1 MALDAITWAR
11 RLATITA
18 NETDTL
24 TPKVYE
30 NGTNTI
36 FDFYGT
42 INSAIRLY
50 YREVKTP
57 EVSGGQFRVKTEFY
71 RYTGTFDNTLNVTDL
86 ASATT
91 TPFTL
96 AEGTIYKTEYSEWID
111 LDAAHTAAGDARG

>member
-1 MALDAITWAR
+1 MALTGITWGRVVAS
-11 RLATITA
+11 TTA

-24 TPKVYE
+24 TPKHYE

-71 RYTGTFDNTLNVTDL
+71 RYTGTFDNTLTVTDL

-111 LDAAHTAAGDARG
+111 LDAAHTAAGDPRT